1 MIERYVQ
8 RIYIVPPTD
17 EEMAA
22 ALQAGHEIIN
32 DSARPDGA
40 AAGIRRPHK
49 AGTQGRD
56 SVAGADESSCV
67 PGCCGFS
74 RSQ

>member
-22 ALQAGHEIIN
+22 ALQAGDEIN

-56 SVAGADESSCV
+56 SVAGTDESSCV